1 MKLLLRDLDLADD
14 RETMRRIL
22 SHSAPFTRKDVV
34 VIFVTGVGERAGRLE
49 EESVVLRYDGND
61 ELGAIQLTTAAGC
74 VAMIE
79 LFLAGKLPAKG
90 FVRQEDAAL
99 ADFLAT
105 KAGTRLVRE
114 ARGADASGLKL
125 APAIKNAA

>member
-1 MKLLLRDLDLADD
+1 M
-14 RETMRRIL
+14 
-22 SHSAPFTRKDVV
+22 
-34 VIFVTGVGERAGRLE
+34 IFVTGVGERRGRLE

-74 VAMIE
+74 VAMVE

-90 FVRQEDAAL
+90 FVRQEDAVL

-105 KAGTRLVRE
+105 KAGSRLLRE
-114 ARGADASGLKL
+114 ARGVDAAGL
-125 APAIKNAA
+125 APTVAIKSAA

>member
-1 MKLLLRDLDLADD
+1 M
-14 RETMRRIL
+14 
-22 SHSAPFTRKDVV
+22 
-34 VIFVTGVGERAGRLE
+34 
-49 EESVVLRYDGND
+49 LRYDGND

-105 KAGTRLVRE
+105 RAGTRLVRE
-114 ARGADASGLKL
+114 ARGVDAAGLT
-125 APAIKNAA
+125 PAAAVKSAA

>member
-1 MKLLLRDLDLADD
+1 
-14 RETMRRIL
+14 MRRIL

-34 VIFVTGVGERAGRLE
+34 VIFVTGVGERRGRLE

-61 ELGAIQLTTAAGC
+61 GLGAIQLTTAAGC
-74 VAMIE
+74 VAMVE
-79 LFLAGKLPAKG
+79 LFLAGKLPARG

-105 KAGTRLVRE
+105 RAGGRLLGE
-114 ARGADASGLKL
+114 ARGADAAGLT
-125 APAIKNAA
+125 PAGAVRRAA